1 MSLLNIISG
10 DFGNVIELT
19 FIDVDTGLPANISGY
34 TTTKSMLFV
43 SPAGAATTKTAAFK
57 TTGADGI
64 IKYTVDSAFLTA
76 GNWQVRGQVS
86 TASAKL
92 STVWHYFTVE
102 A

>member
-19 FIDVDTGLPANISGY
+19 FIDVDTALPANISGY
-34 TTTKSMLFV
+34 TTTKSMIFV
-43 SPAGAATTKTAAFK
+43 SPAGASTTKTAAFK

-64 IKYTVDSAFLTA
+64 IKYTVDSAFLTT

-92 STVWHYFTVE
+92 TTVWHYFTVE